1 MAEAGYANGEGFP
14 VVTCSYSNNSA
25 DFTTIFEYLQ
35 ATWEEN
41 LGITVQLEPM
51 EKAAM
56 TELRDAGKFDITPQG
71 WGADYMDASNM
82 LSIFVTGNFINAGRY
97 SSEAF
102 DAAYAK
108 SLETVDQAA
117 RINLLHEAEQTLL
130 DDAGTIPLY
139 HGNAVALY
147 SDDKL
152 DNVVIGANGKVILK
166 DIVHK

>member
-1 MAEAGYANGEGFP
+1 
-14 VVTCSYSNNSA
+14 
-25 DFTTIFEYLQ
+25 
-35 ATWEEN
+35 
-41 LGITVQLEPM
+41 
-51 EKAAM
+51 
-56 TELRDAGKFDITPQG
+56 
-71 WGADYMDASNM
+71 M

-117 RINLLHEAEQTLL
+117 RINLLHEAEKTLL